1 MSFTEIVSNMDLTVY
16 PIIAMVCFLAAFGV
30 IAWRVFRRPKGVIT
44 HEAMLALDDGEI
56 APMTNDHTGKG
67 ESRG

>member
-1 MSFTEIVSNMDLTVY
+1 MSLTEIVSNMNLTVY

-30 IAWRVFRRPKGVIT
+30 IAWRVFKCPRAVT
-44 HEAMLALDDGEI
+44 MHNAMLPLDDGDTALTKDE
-56 APMTNDHTGKG
+56 GVKG